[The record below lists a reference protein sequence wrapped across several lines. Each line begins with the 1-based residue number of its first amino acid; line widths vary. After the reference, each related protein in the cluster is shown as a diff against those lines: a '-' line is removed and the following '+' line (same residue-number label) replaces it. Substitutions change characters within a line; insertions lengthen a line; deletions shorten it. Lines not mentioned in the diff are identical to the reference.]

1 MEKLSSQ
8 LLDLLTAF
16 FQTYPP
22 VYFKK
27 GEIILRPDRIP
38 SGVYCIENG
47 YVKVYFLSEQ
57 GDERLHIIYK
67 KEDIFPLIW
76 AFKNT
81 TKEVFYE
88 ALTDITLRMVP
99 KEKFLNFI
107 KQKPLLLLILIERL
121 IDIFDIHVNRV
132 RNLEIT
138 SSYPR
143 LISRLLFLS
152 ARFGKKVKNQM
163 IIDLPLT
170 HKEIASSI
178 NMTRETVSREC
189 QKLVKK
195 GLIRQKNHLII
206 IPDLEKLE
214 KETALHYERVL

>member
-22 VYFKK
+22 VYF
-27 GEIILRPDRIP
+27 
-38 SGVYCIENG
+38 
-47 YVKVYFLSEQ
+47 
-57 GDERLHIIYK
+57 K

-121 IDIFDIHVNRV
+121 IDIFDIHFNRV

-143 LISRLLFLS
+143 LISR
-152 ARFGKKVKNQM
+152 
-163 IIDLPLT
+163 
-170 HKEIASSI
+170 
-178 NMTRETVSREC
+178 
-189 QKLVKK
+189 
-195 GLIRQKNHLII
+195 
-206 IPDLEKLE
+206 
-214 KETALHYERVL
+214 